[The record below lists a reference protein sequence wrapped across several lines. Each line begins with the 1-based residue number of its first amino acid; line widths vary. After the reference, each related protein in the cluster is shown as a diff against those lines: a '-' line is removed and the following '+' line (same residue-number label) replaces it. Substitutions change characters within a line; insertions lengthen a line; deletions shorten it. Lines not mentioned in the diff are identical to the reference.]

1 VPDEVA
7 LAIVAVPAAKLAE
20 VLQQCIDKRVR
31 GAVVITTVAGVRDD
45 IDTAA
50 IVAHARRSGLRIIGP
65 GSMGIASPLH
75 DIALQ
80 ASLADVRLTPGNVA
94 ISMQSGTLGIALL
107 RLAAQLQLP
116 ISWFVSLG
124 DKADVS
130 GNDLLQFW
138 EDDEATQVIA
148 IYTESLGNPR
158 KFARIARRVSRTR
171 PIVAVRTGAALI
183 GAGNDAMYR
192 DTGVIQ
198 VPTVASMLD
207 TARVLATQPLL
218 EGRRVAV
225 VTNSTSPGVLARA
238 TLEAVGLEPVDPP
251 RPLGWHST
259 AGDYRAAVRA
269 ALHDSAIDAVLVIH
283 APPLVDAI
291 GEASAQIDAACAG
304 ATKPVVAVML
314 GSGDGPL
321 QPGSAVPS
329 FSFPEQAAAVL
340 GRIAAYAHWRRT
352 EGAEHVDPEQAPD
365 HIDVAAADSLVTAAI
380 AASEPGATPETIREL
395 LACYG
400 VAMPDTRSVTGGSP
414 AEVAAVASEVGYP
427 VAVKSARRRVGRTA
441 EAGVALDLTDA
452 SDVEQAVATMREH
465 LGDDAA
471 TVVVQRM
478 ASPGVDIRIRVRDDE
493 RLGPVITVGLGG
505 VQADAI
511 GDESSRLAPV
521 SPSTA
526 MSMIADTRAAAAL
539 TADSHER
546 LADVVARVALL
557 ASDHPAIAELDLNP
571 VVVNADGCC
580 VVDALITLRERDRPE
595 PAVRRLE

>member
-1 VPDEVA
+1 
-7 LAIVAVPAAKLAE
+7 
-20 VLQQCIDKRVR
+20 
-31 GAVVITTVAGVRDD
+31 
-45 IDTAA
+45 
-50 IVAHARRSGLRIIGP
+50 
-65 GSMGIASPLH
+65 
-75 DIALQ
+75 
-80 ASLADVRLTPGNVA
+80 LTPGNEA
-94 ISMQSGTLGIALL
+94 LSRQSGTLAITSL
-107 RLAAQLQLP
+107 RPAAQLQQTIP
-116 ISWFVSLG
+116 WFVSLG
-124 DKADVS
+124 DTADVS

-138 EDDEATQVIA
+138 EDDDATRVIA

-183 GAGNDAMYR
+183 GAGNEAMYR
-192 DTGVIQ
+192 DTGVIE

-207 TARVLATQPLL
+207 TARVLATQPMIG
-218 EGRRVAV
+218 GRRVAV
-225 VTNSTSPGVLARA
+225 VTNSPSPGVLARA

-251 RPLGWHST
+251 RQLGWHST
-259 AGDYRAAVRA
+259 ADDYRAAVRA
-269 ALHDSAIDAVLVIH
+269 ALHDQTIDAVLVIH

-291 GEASAQIDAACAG
+291 GEASQQIDAACEG

-321 QPGSAVPS
+321 LPGSSVPS

-352 EGAEHVDPEQAPD
+352 EGADDIDPEHAPD
-365 HIDVAAADSLVTAAI
+365 HIDVAAADALITSTRATAGP
-380 AASEPGATPETIREL
+380 SSTPETIREL

-400 VAMPDTRSVTGGSP
+400 VMMPATRSVDGGSP
-414 AEVAAVASEVGYP
+414 ADIAAIASEVGFP

-441 EAGVALDLTDA
+441 EAGVALDLTDPI
-452 SDVEQAVATMREH
+452 DVEHAVATMREH
-465 LGDDAA
+465 LGEDAS

-526 MSMIADTRAAAAL
+526 MSMIAGTRAMAAL
-539 TADSHER
+539 SSDSHER
-546 LADVVARVALL
+546 LADVVARIALL
-557 ASDHPAIAELDLNP
+557 ASDHSSIAELDLNP
-571 VVVNADGCC
+571 VVVNAEGCC
-580 VVDALITLRERDRPE
+580 VVDATITLRDGDRPE